1 MRDQSESVHSVW
13 RRLYA
18 SPDFLRLR
26 CSAMAEGF
34 DVYAR
39 EELVCDFLA
48 WAEDDCQSP
57 QCRGFPKN

>member
-1 MRDQSESVHSVW
+1 MHSVW